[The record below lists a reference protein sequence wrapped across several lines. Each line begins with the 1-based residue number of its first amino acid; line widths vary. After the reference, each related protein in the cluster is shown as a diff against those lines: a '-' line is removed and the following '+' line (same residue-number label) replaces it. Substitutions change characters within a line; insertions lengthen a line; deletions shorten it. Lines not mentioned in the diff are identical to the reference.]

1 MEEKEVK
8 AVKAPKAMAKNYVAV
23 AGFDT
28 SDGKRFEIGDK
39 VEGVKSDEIAVLIE
53 MEAIAEE
60 GK

>member
-1 MEEKEVK
+1 MEEKEIK
-8 AVKAPKAMAKNYVAV
+8 AVKAPKPVAKNYVAV

-39 VEGVKSDEIAVLIE
+39 VEGVNPSDLAALIE
-53 MEAIAEE
+53 MEAVVQE